1 MEKKLNKILVSVL
14 AVILITTL
22 TVGVTYAYLVAH
34 DSQNITVKSAS
45 GINSVLTLTTV
56 KETSNMVPIMDNK
69 IVTAIKNNCVDKNN
83 YDVCSLY
90 SVKLT
95 NTSKDNNP
103 KAESLYG
110 YVRTVSSSYT
120 TTNLR
125 YQIFDSSYNA
135 VTDVMTISN
144 SSGGFVYFEK
154 SSSKLTVTSNGTK
167 NYYFVIWLTDTGAE
181 QSSDYS
187 KVFNG
192 AIGFELVGSISDTS
206 NRIEANF

>member
-95 NTSKDNNP
+95 NTSSV
-103 KAESLYG
+103 ESLYG

-144 SSGGFVYFEK
+144 SSDGFVYFEK
-154 SSSKLTVTSNGTK
+154 SSSKLTITSNGTN

-192 AIGFELVGSISDTS
+192 AIGFELVGSGSG
-206 NRIEANF
+206 RLEANF

>member
-69 IVTAIKNNCVDKNN
+69 IITAIKNNCVDKNN

-90 SVKLT
+90 NVKLT
-95 NTSKDNNP
+95 NTSSV
-103 KAESLYG
+103 ESLYG

-154 SSSKLTVTSNGTK
+154 SSGKLTITSNGTN

-192 AIGFELVGSISDTS
+192 AIGFELVGSGSG
-206 NRIEANF
+206 RLEANF

>member
-22 TVGVTYAYLVAH
+22 TVGVTYAYLVAQ

-95 NTSKDNNP
+95 NTSST
-103 KAESLYG
+103 ESLYG

-135 VTDVMTISN
+135 VTDIMTISN
-144 SSGGFVYFEK
+144 SSDSFVYFEK
-154 SSSKLTVTSNGTK
+154 SSSKLTITSNGTN

-192 AIGFELVGSISDTS
+192 AIGFELVGSGSG
-206 NRIEANF
+206 RLEANF

>member
-95 NTSKDNNP
+95 NTSG
-103 KAESLYG
+103 AESLYG

-135 VTDVMTISN
+135 VTDIMTISN
-144 SSGGFVYFEK
+144 SSDSFVYFEK
-154 SSSKLTVTSNGTK
+154 SSSKLTITSNGTN

-192 AIGFELVGSISDTS
+192 AIGFELVGSGSG
-206 NRIEANF
+206 RLEANF

>member
-69 IVTAIKNNCVDKNN
+69 IVTAVKNNCVDKNN

-95 NTSKDNNP
+95 NTSS
-103 KAESLYG
+103 AESLYG

-144 SSGGFVYFEK
+144 SSDGFVYFEK
-154 SSSKLTVTSNGTK
+154 SSSKLTITSNGTN

-192 AIGFELVGSISDTS
+192 AIGFELVGSGSG
-206 NRIEANF
+206 RLEANF

>member
-95 NTSKDNNP
+95 NTSS
-103 KAESLYG
+103 AESLYG

-144 SSGGFVYFEK
+144 SSDSFVYFEK
-154 SSSKLTVTSNGTK
+154 SSSKLTITSNGTK

-192 AIGFELVGSISDTS
+192 AIGFELIGSGSG
-206 NRIEANF
+206 RLEANF

>member
-95 NTSKDNNP
+95 NTSST
-103 KAESLYG
+103 ESLYG
-110 YVRTVSSSYT
+110 YVRTVSSNYT

-135 VTDVMTISN
+135 VTDIMTISN
-144 SSGGFVYFEK
+144 SSDSFVYFEK
-154 SSSKLTVTSNGTK
+154 SSSKLTITSNGTN

-192 AIGFELVGSISDTS
+192 AIGFELVGSGSG
-206 NRIEANF
+206 RLEANF

>member
-90 SVKLT
+90 NVKLT

-167 NYYFVIWLTDTGAE
+167 NYYFVIWLTDTGVE

>member
-90 SVKLT
+90 SVKLI
-95 NTSKDNNP
+95 NTSS
-103 KAESLYG
+103 AESLYG

-144 SSGGFVYFEK
+144 SSDSFVYFEK
-154 SSSKLTVTSNGTK
+154 SSSKLTITSNGTK

-192 AIGFELVGSISDTS
+192 TIGFELIGSGSG
-206 NRIEANF
+206 RLEANF

>member
-90 SVKLT
+90 NVKLT
-95 NTSKDNNP
+95 NTSSV
-103 KAESLYG
+103 ESLYG
-110 YVRTVSSSYT
+110 YVRTVSSSYTT

-192 AIGFELVGSISDTS
+192 AIGFELVGSGSG
-206 NRIEANF
+206 RLEANF

>member
-90 SVKLT
+90 NVKLT
-95 NTSKDNNP
+95 NTSSV
-103 KAESLYG
+103 ESLYG

-144 SSGGFVYFEK
+144 SSDGFVYFEK

-192 AIGFELVGSISDTS
+192 AIGFELVGSGSG
-206 NRIEANF
+206 RLEANF

>member
-1 MEKKLNKILVSVL
+1 MEKKLNNILVSVL

-90 SVKLT
+90 NVKLT
-95 NTSKDNNP
+95 NTSSV
-103 KAESLYG
+103 ESLYG

-154 SSSKLTVTSNGTK
+154 SSGKLTITSNGTN

-192 AIGFELVGSISDTS
+192 AIGFELVGSGSG
-206 NRIEANF
+206 RLEANF

>member
-95 NTSKDNNP
+95 NTSG
-103 KAESLYG
+103 AESLYG

-135 VTDVMTISN
+135 VTDIMTISN
-144 SSGGFVYFEK
+144 SSDSFVYFEK
-154 SSSKLTVTSNGTK
+154 SSSKLTITSNGTN

-181 QSSDYS
+181 QSSDYL

-192 AIGFELVGSISDTS
+192 AIGFELVGSGSG
-206 NRIEANF
+206 RLEANF

>member
-95 NTSKDNNP
+95 NTSS
-103 KAESLYG
+103 AESLYG

-144 SSGGFVYFEK
+144 SSDGFVYFEK
-154 SSSKLTVTSNGTK
+154 SSSKLTITSNGTK
-167 NYYFVIWLTDTGAE
+167 NYYFVIWLTDTGVE

-192 AIGFELVGSISDTS
+192 AIGFELVGSGSG
-206 NRIEANF
+206 RLEANF

>member
-69 IVTAIKNNCVDKNN
+69 IVTAVKNNCVDKNN

-95 NTSKDNNP
+95 NTSS
-103 KAESLYG
+103 AESLYG

-144 SSGGFVYFEK
+144 SSDGFVYFEK

-192 AIGFELVGSISDTS
+192 AIGFELVGSGSG
-206 NRIEANF
+206 RLEANF

>member
-144 SSGGFVYFEK
+144 SSDGFVYFEK

>member
-90 SVKLT
+90 NVKLT

-135 VTDVMTISN
+135 VTDIMTISN
-144 SSGGFVYFEK
+144 SSDSFVYFEK

-167 NYYFVIWLTDTGAE
+167 NYYFVIWLTDTGVE

-206 NRIEANF
+206 NRIEENF

>member
-22 TVGVTYAYLVAH
+22 TVGVTYAYLVAQ
-34 DSQNITVKSAS
+34 DSKDVT
-45 GINSVLTLTTV
+45 
-56 KETSNMVPIMDNK
+56 
-69 IVTAIKNNCVDKNN
+69 IVTANGVNTTLTLEPIKVSNNLVPLNDTKVKTAIGKADKKCVDKNN

-95 NTSKDNNP
+95 NTSSV
-103 KAESLYG
+103 ESLYG

-144 SSGGFVYFEK
+144 SSDGFVYFEK

-192 AIGFELVGSISDTS
+192 AIGFELVGSNSD
-206 NRIEANF
+206 RLEANF

>member
-90 SVKLT
+90 NVKLT
-95 NTSKDNNP
+95 NTSSV
-103 KAESLYG
+103 ESLYG

-154 SSSKLTVTSNGTK
+154 SSGKLTITSNGTN

-192 AIGFELVGSISDTS
+192 AIGFELVGSGSG
-206 NRIEANF
+206 RLEANF

>member
-56 KETSNMVPIMDNK
+56 KKTSNMVPIMDNK

-95 NTSKDNNP
+95 NTSG
-103 KAESLYG
+103 AESLYG

-144 SSGGFVYFEK
+144 SSDGFVYFEK

-192 AIGFELVGSISDTS
+192 AIGFELVGSGSG
-206 NRIEANF
+206 RLEANF

>member
-90 SVKLT
+90 NVKLT
-95 NTSKDNNP
+95 NTSSV
-103 KAESLYG
+103 ESLYG

-144 SSGGFVYFEK
+144 SSDGFVYFEK
-154 SSSKLTVTSNGTK
+154 SSSKLTITSNGTK

-192 AIGFELVGSISDTS
+192 AIGFELIGSGSG
-206 NRIEANF
+206 RLEANF

>member
-192 AIGFELVGSISDTS
+192 AIGFELVGSGSG
-206 NRIEANF
+206 RLEANF

>member
-90 SVKLT
+90 SVKLI
-95 NTSKDNNP
+95 NTSS
-103 KAESLYG
+103 AESLYG

-144 SSGGFVYFEK
+144 SSDSFVYFEK
-154 SSSKLTVTSNGTK
+154 SSSKLTITSNGTK

-192 AIGFELVGSISDTS
+192 AIGFELIGSGSG
-206 NRIEANF
+206 RLEANF

>member
-95 NTSKDNNP
+95 NTSG
-103 KAESLYG
+103 AESLYG

-125 YQIFDSSYNA
+125 YQIFDSSYNT

-144 SSGGFVYFEK
+144 SSDDFVYFEK

-192 AIGFELVGSISDTS
+192 AIGFELVGSGSG
-206 NRIEANF
+206 RLEANF

>member
-95 NTSKDNNP
+95 NTSG
-103 KAESLYG
+103 AESLYG

-144 SSGGFVYFEK
+144 SSDSFVYFEK
-154 SSSKLTVTSNGTK
+154 SSSKLTITSNGTN

-192 AIGFELVGSISDTS
+192 AIGFELVGSGSG
-206 NRIEANF
+206 RLEANF

>member
-95 NTSKDNNP
+95 NTSSV
-103 KAESLYG
+103 ESLYG

-144 SSGGFVYFEK
+144 SSDGFVYFEK

-167 NYYFVIWLTDTGAE
+167 NYYFVIWLTDTGVE

-192 AIGFELVGSISDTS
+192 AIGFELVGSNSD
-206 NRIEANF
+206 RLEANF

>member
-95 NTSKDNNP
+95 NTSST
-103 KAESLYG
+103 ESLYG

-135 VTDVMTISN
+135 VTDIMTISN
-144 SSGGFVYFEK
+144 SSDGFVYFEK

-192 AIGFELVGSISDTS
+192 AIGFELVGSGSG
-206 NRIEANF
+206 RLEANF

>member
-45 GINSVLTLTTV
+45 GINIVLTLTTV

-90 SVKLT
+90 SVKLI
-95 NTSKDNNP
+95 NTSS
-103 KAESLYG
+103 AESLYG

-144 SSGGFVYFEK
+144 SSDSFVYFEK
-154 SSSKLTVTSNGTK
+154 SSSKLTITSNGTK

-192 AIGFELVGSISDTS
+192 AIGFELIGSGSG
-206 NRIEANF
+206 RLEANF

>member
-22 TVGVTYAYLVAH
+22 TVGVTYAYLVAQ

-45 GINSVLTLTTV
+45 GINSVLTLTIV

-95 NTSKDNNP
+95 NTSST
-103 KAESLYG
+103 ESLYG

-135 VTDVMTISN
+135 VTDIMTISN
-144 SSGGFVYFEK
+144 SSDSFVYFEK
-154 SSSKLTVTSNGTK
+154 SSSKLTITSNGTN

-192 AIGFELVGSISDTS
+192 AIGFELVGSGSG
-206 NRIEANF
+206 RLEANF

>member
-95 NTSKDNNP
+95 NTFG
-103 KAESLYG
+103 AESLYG

-135 VTDVMTISN
+135 VTDIMTISN
-144 SSGGFVYFEK
+144 SSDSFVYFEK
-154 SSSKLTVTSNGTK
+154 SSSKLTITSNGTK

-192 AIGFELVGSISDTS
+192 AIGFELIGSGSG
-206 NRIEANF
+206 RLEANF

>member
-95 NTSKDNNP
+95 NTSSV
-103 KAESLYG
+103 ESLYG

-135 VTDVMTISN
+135 VTDIMTISN
-144 SSGGFVYFEK
+144 SSDSFVYFEK
-154 SSSKLTVTSNGTK
+154 SSSKLTITSNGTK

-192 AIGFELVGSISDTS
+192 AIGFELVGSGSG
-206 NRIEANF
+206 RLEANF

>member
-95 NTSKDNNP
+95 NTSST
-103 KAESLYG
+103 ESLYG

-135 VTDVMTISN
+135 VTDIMTISN
-144 SSGGFVYFEK
+144 SSDSFVYFEK
-154 SSSKLTVTSNGTK
+154 SSSKLTITSNGTN
-167 NYYFVIWLTDTGAE
+167 NYYFVIWLTDTSAE

-192 AIGFELVGSISDTS
+192 AIGFELVGSGSG
-206 NRIEANF
+206 RLEANF

>member
-69 IVTAIKNNCVDKNN
+69 IVTAVKNNCVDKNN

-95 NTSKDNNP
+95 NTSS
-103 KAESLYG
+103 AESLYG

-135 VTDVMTISN
+135 VTDIMTISN
-144 SSGGFVYFEK
+144 SSDSFVYFEK
-154 SSSKLTVTSNGTK
+154 SSSKLTITSNGTK

-192 AIGFELVGSISDTS
+192 AIGFELVGSGSG
-206 NRIEANF
+206 RLEANF

>member
-95 NTSKDNNP
+95 NTSG
-103 KAESLYG
+103 AESLYG

-144 SSGGFVYFEK
+144 SSDGFVYFEK
-154 SSSKLTVTSNGTK
+154 SSSKLTFTSNGTK
-167 NYYFVIWLTDTGAE
+167 NYYFVIWLTDTGVE

-187 KVFNG
+187 KIFNG
-192 AIGFELVGSISDTS
+192 AIGFELVGSGSG
-206 NRIEANF
+206 RLEANF

>member
-22 TVGVTYAYLVAH
+22 TIGVTYAYLVAH

-69 IVTAIKNNCVDKNN
+69 IVTAVKNNCVDKNN

-95 NTSKDNNP
+95 NTSS
-103 KAESLYG
+103 AESLYG
-110 YVRTVSSSYT
+110 YVRTASSSYT

-144 SSGGFVYFEK
+144 SSDDFVYFEK

-192 AIGFELVGSISDTS
+192 AIGFELVGSGSG
-206 NRIEANF
+206 RLEANF

>member
-14 AVILITTL
+14 AVILIATL

-95 NTSKDNNP
+95 NTSSV
-103 KAESLYG
+103 ESLYG

-135 VTDVMTISN
+135 VTDIMTISN
-144 SSGGFVYFEK
+144 SSDSFVYFEK
-154 SSSKLTVTSNGTK
+154 SSSKLTITSNGTN

-192 AIGFELVGSISDTS
+192 AIGFELVGSGSG
-206 NRIEANF
+206 RLEANF

>member
-95 NTSKDNNP
+95 NTSS
-103 KAESLYG
+103 AESLYG

-144 SSGGFVYFEK
+144 SSDGFVYFEK
-154 SSSKLTVTSNGTK
+154 SSSKLTITSNGTK

-192 AIGFELVGSISDTS
+192 AIGFELIGSGSG
-206 NRIEANF
+206 RLEANF

>member
-69 IVTAIKNNCVDKNN
+69 IVTAVKNNCVDKNN

-95 NTSKDNNP
+95 NTSS
-103 KAESLYG
+103 AESLYG

-144 SSGGFVYFEK
+144 SSDSFVYFEK
-154 SSSKLTVTSNGTK
+154 SSSKLTITSNGTN

-192 AIGFELVGSISDTS
+192 AIGFELVGSGSG
-206 NRIEANF
+206 RLEANF

>member
-90 SVKLT
+90 NVKLT
-95 NTSKDNNP
+95 NTSSV
-103 KAESLYG
+103 ESLYG

-144 SSGGFVYFEK
+144 SSDSFVYFEK
-154 SSSKLTVTSNGTK
+154 SSSKLTITSNGTN

-192 AIGFELVGSISDTS
+192 AIGFELVGSGSG
-206 NRIEANF
+206 RLEANF